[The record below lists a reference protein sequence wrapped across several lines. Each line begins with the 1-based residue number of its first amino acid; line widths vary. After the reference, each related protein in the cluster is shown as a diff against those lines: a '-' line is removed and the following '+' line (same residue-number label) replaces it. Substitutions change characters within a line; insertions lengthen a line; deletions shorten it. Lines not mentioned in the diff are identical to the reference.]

1 MRSCKVSLR
10 QERGENELNS
20 EVFQFALYIFSFA
33 LILYGLIGRR
43 FKAKREK
50 WGMIIILIIL
60 ILFGIT
66 KFVFM

>member
-1 MRSCKVSLR
+1 
-10 QERGENELNS
+10 
-20 EVFQFALYIFSFA
+20 
-33 LILYGLIGRR
+33 LIGRR